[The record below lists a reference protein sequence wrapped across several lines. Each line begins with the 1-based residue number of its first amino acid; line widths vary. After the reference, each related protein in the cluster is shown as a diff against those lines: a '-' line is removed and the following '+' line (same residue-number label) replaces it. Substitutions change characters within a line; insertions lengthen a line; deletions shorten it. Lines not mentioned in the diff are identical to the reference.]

1 MRDQVTALGLAL
13 VVLLIGF
20 ALAET
25 GPGAALGEAVAQ
37 GLASLAAPLLRL
49 ADPGLSQ
56 VGTILRGSAGWAVRV
71 SEVCDGHG
79 LAISLAA
86 GLVATGV
93 GLRRGGVLLAL
104 GLVAIQAFN
113 LLRIVALALVLDGD
127 PASFDLVHAGVFPY
141 LSVVLLALCLL
152 PLRQAAVL
160 ALAALPLVVL
170 WLAYAD
176 TLAAGLVAPANLVL
190 SAVSGPEVGQI
201 AFRAAGWTIGTGL
214 MADAGAEGVSR
225 FLAPLRPADFAL
237 ALPVLLA
244 AVLVALRP
252 SWLVWALLSILAAL
266 VIAAITTVWTLAQ
279 ARAPAVVLLP
289 DGAGGFLTQDFSPP
303 KTGLALLRLAQSA
316 LVHLNLLVLPA
327 LVLAR
332 GRGRG

>member
-25 GPGAALGEAVAQ
+25 GPGRALGEAVSH

-49 ADPGLSQ
+49 ADPGLTQ
-56 VGTILRGSAGWAVRV
+56 VGTILRGTDGWAVRV

-86 GLVATGV
+86 GLVATGTGLREGGRRLVV
-93 GLRRGGVLLAL
+93 GLL
-104 GLVAIQAFN
+104 AIQGFN
-113 LLRIVALALVLDGD
+113 LLRIVVLALVLGRD
-127 PASFDLVHAGVFPY
+127 PGSFDLVHAGVFPY
-141 LSVVLLALCLL
+141 LSVILLALCLL
-152 PLRQAAVL
+152 PPRRSAGLV
-160 ALAALPLVVL
+160 LAALPLVVL

-176 TLAAGLVAPANLVL
+176 TLAAILVAPANLVL

-201 AFRAAGWTIGTGL
+201 ALRPAGWTIGTGL
-214 MADAGAEGVSR
+214 LAGEGSAGVSR

-244 AVLVALRP
+244 AVLVARRP
-252 SWLVWALLSILAAL
+252 SWLVWAILSILAAL
-266 VIAAITTVWTLAQ
+266 VIAAITTVWTLAE

-289 DGAGGFLTQDFSPP
+289 DGTGGFLTQAFTPP
-303 KTGLALLRLAQSA
+303 ETGLALLRLAQSA

-327 LVLAR
+327 FVLAR
-332 GRGRG
+332 GRNRG